1 MNIGNEIQRIRKE
14 HCLTQEEFGSIF
26 HVTRQAVS
34 NWENEKTYPDL
45 QILVEISSR
54 FGISLDALLKEDS
67 KMVRAIDRERAAGE
81 IRREK
86 TLIDMFTGA
95 GTGIVASCLLSPQ
108 SPMRTMMILTGFI
121 MIGVGWNKKAKY
133 DQRVISIIE
142 KGE

>member
-1 MNIGNEIQRIRKE
+1 MNIGNEILKIRKDKN
-14 HCLTQEEFGSIF
+14 LTQEEFGSIF

-34 NWENEKTYPDL
+34 NWENGKTYPDL

-67 KMVRAIDRERAAGE
+67 KMVRAIDRERATGA

-95 GTGIVASCLLSPQ
+95 GTVIVASCLLSPQ

-121 MIGVGWNKKAKY
+121 MIGVGWYKKAKY

>member
-14 HCLTQEEFGSIF
+14 HSLTQEEFGGIF

-34 NWENEKTYPDL
+34 HWENGKTYPDL

-67 KMVRAIDRERAAGE
+67 KMVRAIDQERAAGA

-86 TLIDMFTGA
+86 ALIDMFTGA
-95 GTGIVASCLLSPQ
+95 GTGIVASCLFSPQ
-108 SPMRTMMILTGFI
+108 SALRTLMILMGFI
-121 MIGVGWNKKAKY
+121 MISVGWYKKTKY

-142 KGE
+142 KSE

>member
-1 MNIGNEIQRIRKE
+1 MNIGNEILKIRKDKN
-14 HCLTQEEFGSIF
+14 LTQEEFGSIF

-121 MIGVGWNKKAKY
+121 MIGVGWYKKAKY

>member
-1 MNIGNEIQRIRKE
+1 VNIGNEILKIRKDKN
-14 HCLTQEEFGSIF
+14 LTQEEFGSIF

-67 KMVRAIDRERAAGE
+67 KMVQAIDRERAAGA

-95 GTGIVASCLLSPQ
+95 GTGIVASCLFSPQ
-108 SPMRTMMILTGFI
+108 STMRTIMILTGFV
-121 MIGVGWNKKAKY
+121 MIGVGWYKKAKY
-133 DQRVISIIE
+133 DQKVISYIE

>member
-34 NWENEKTYPDL
+34 HWENGKTYPDL
-45 QILVEISSR
+45 QTLVEISSR

-67 KMVRAIDRERAAGE
+67 KMVQAIDQERAAGA

-86 TLIDMFTGA
+86 ALIDMFTGA
-95 GTGIVASCLLSPQ
+95 GTGIVASCLFSPR
-108 SPMRTMMILTGFI
+108 SALRTLMILVGFI
-121 MIGVGWNKKAKY
+121 MISVGWYKKAKY

-142 KGE
+142 KSE

>member
-14 HCLTQEEFGSIF
+14 KCLTQEEFGGLF

-34 NWENEKTYPDL
+34 HWENGKTYPDL
-45 QILVEISSR
+45 QTLVDISSR

-67 KMVRAIDRERAAGE
+67 KMVQVIDQERAAGA

-86 TLIDMFTGA
+86 ALIDMFTGA
-95 GTGIVASCLLSPQ
+95 GTGIVASCLFSPQ
-108 SPMRTMMILTGFI
+108 SALRTMMILMGFI
-121 MIGVGWNKKAKY
+121 MISVGWYKKAKY

-142 KGE
+142 KSE

>member
-14 HCLTQEEFGSIF
+14 KCLTQEEFGGLF

-34 NWENEKTYPDL
+34 HWENGKTYPDL
-45 QILVEISSR
+45 QTLVEISSR
-54 FGISLDALLKEDS
+54 FGVSLDALLKEDARL
-67 KMVRAIDRERAAGE
+67 VQTIDRERAAGTL
-81 IRREK
+81 RREK

-95 GTGIVASCLLSPQ
+95 GTGIVASCLFSPQ

>member
-14 HCLTQEEFGSIF
+14 HNLTQEELGGIF

-34 NWENEKTYPDL
+34 HWENGKTYPDL
-45 QILVEISSR
+45 QTLVEISSR

-67 KMVRAIDRERAAGE
+67 KMVQAIDQERAAGA

-86 TLIDMFTGA
+86 ALIDMFTGA
-95 GTGIVASCLLSPQ
+95 GTGIVASCLFSPQ
-108 SPMRTMMILTGFI
+108 SALRTMMILMGFI
-121 MIGVGWNKKAKY
+121 MISVGWYKKAKY
-133 DQRVISIIE
+133 DQTVLSCIE

>member
-14 HCLTQEEFGSIF
+14 QCLTQEEFGGIF

-34 NWENEKTYPDL
+34 LWENGKTYPDL

-67 KMVRAIDRERAAGE
+67 KMVQAIDQERAAGA

-86 TLIDMFTGA
+86 ALIDMFTGA
-95 GTGIVASCLLSPQ
+95 GTGIVASCLFSPQ
-108 SPMRTMMILTGFI
+108 SALRTMMILTGFI
-121 MIGVGWNKKAKY
+121 MISVGWYKKAKY

-142 KGE
+142 KSE

>member
-14 HCLTQEEFGSIF
+14 QCLTQEEFGSIF

-34 NWENEKTYPDL
+34 HWENGKTYPDL

-67 KMVRAIDRERAAGE
+67 KMVRAIDQERAAGA

-86 TLIDMFTGA
+86 ALIDMFTGA
-95 GTGIVASCLLSPQ
+95 GTGIVASCLFSPQ
-108 SPMRTMMILTGFI
+108 SALRTLMILMGFI
-121 MIGVGWNKKAKY
+121 MISVGWYKKTKY

-142 KGE
+142 KSE